1 MEWKRDE
8 FFLAFA
14 EIFQR
19 EIIVVVVVV
28 ESLWMKI
35 GRRLFKGRWKMEI
48 GRTRADFEA
57 IWVDSLEGAICQ
69 TL

>member
-1 MEWKRDE
+1 MKWKRNE

-19 EIIVVVVVV
+19 GIVVVVV

>member
-19 EIIVVVVVV
+19 GIVVVV

-48 GRTRADFEA
+48 GRARADFEA

>member
-1 MEWKRDE
+1 MKWKRDE

-19 EIIVVVVVV
+19 GIVVVV